1 MVNLS
6 DFVGVN
12 IFSENLVRVIE
23 VLLKTKLK
31 KPTFWNG
38 GNSNL
43 LTVYVAQ

>member
-31 KPTFWNG
+31 NPHFGTEG
-38 GNSNL
+38 I
-43 LTVYVAQ
+43 VIC